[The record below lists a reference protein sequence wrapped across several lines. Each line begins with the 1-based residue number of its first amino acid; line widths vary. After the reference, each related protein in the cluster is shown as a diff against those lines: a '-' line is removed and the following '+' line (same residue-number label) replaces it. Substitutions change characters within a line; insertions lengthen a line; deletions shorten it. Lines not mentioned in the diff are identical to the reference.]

1 MVRAIEIVRRK
12 RGKVRSEGVK
22 VKMSEDERLV
32 KTVCGM
38 CGRGCGVDAYF
49 RGNRLVRWEPMPEDK
64 RLGGQCPKW
73 EAMREL
79 QYSPA
84 RLTHPLKRVKR
95 GFTSITRD
103 EAFNITAS
111 KLAEIKEK
119 YGPES
124 LAIVYGQVFTLT
136 DLMWII
142 PRFCDAYGT
151 PNFIINSNYCYIPHV
166 VPDYVT
172 FGHHMAPNFESTKC
186 AIFWGSNPFETSPTV
201 NTTNRIKGLKNSG
214 VKFIVIDPRKTNLA
228 KMADIHLQIRP
239 GTDGALALGMMN
251 VIISEDLHDKD
262 FIEKWTLGFDKLAK
276 HIEEYPPK
284 KVAEITWIPEN
295 LIIEAARMY
304 ATSKPATMDISGGCE
319 RHTNTHQSIRAI
331 SCLKAITGNVDK
343 PGASVHIDPPPINI
357 RLPGRVTKKAIGQE
371 EFPIFFGECLRKNDQ
386 CQNTEALLIDAILSG
401 KIKAVIFIGKEIVLE
416 NPNTART
423 IEALNRLDFMVDID
437 IVMSETAKLADVVFP
452 AATFLES
459 NRLQIFMLGAL
470 GLVTLTRK
478 AVEPLGECISDIDF
492 VLELAHRM
500 GYKEDF
506 PWEDDEALL
515 DFILRQLG
523 TTLDYL
529 KQHPEGYI
537 WQSPQFGTYQKNGFD
552 TESGKA
558 ELYSE
563 KLKRHGFDPLPTYV
577 EPAESPIS
585 SPEVAKDYPLV
596 LASGAKTGIYVHS
609 QYRYLPRLRNQFP
622 DPLVEINPEDAEEYG
637 ISDGDLVEV
646 ESLRG
651 RIKVKA
657 AVTGDILKGVVHVYH
672 GWPGESNVN
681 LLIPDKPTDPVSGG
695 PAFRSSLCRVRG
707 LS

>member
-1 MVRAIEIVRRK
+1 
-12 RGKVRSEGVK
+12 
-22 VKMSEDERLV
+22 MSKDERLV
-32 KTVCGM
+32 KTFCVMCGM
-38 CGRGCGVDAYF
+38 GCGIDAYF
-49 RGNRLVRWEPMPEDK
+49 KGDKFIRWEPMPEDK
-64 RLGGQCPKW
+64 RMGSQCPKW
-73 EAMREL
+73 AVMQDL
-79 QYSPA
+79 QYSTA
-84 RLTHPLKRVKR
+84 RLTHPLKRVNR
-95 GFTSITRD
+95 GLVRITRD
-103 EAFNITAS
+103 DAFDITAS
-111 KLAEIKEK
+111 KLAEIKDK

-151 PNFIINSNYCYIPHV
+151 PNFINNANYCYIPHV
-166 VPDYVT
+166 MPDYIT
-172 FGHHMAPNFESTKC
+172 FGHHMAPNFEGAKC
-186 AIFWGSNPFETSPTV
+186 AVFWGSNPFETSPTV
-201 NTTNRIKGLKNSG
+201 NTTDRIRELKNSG
-214 VKFIVIDPRKTNLA
+214 VKFIVIDPRRTNLA
-228 KMADIHLQIRP
+228 KMADIHLQVRP

-251 VIISEDLHDKD
+251 VIISEGLYDKD
-262 FIEKWTLGFDKLAK
+262 FVEQWTLGFDKLAK
-276 HIEEYPPK
+276 RVDEYPPE
-284 KVAEITWIPEN
+284 KVAEITWIPEI

-304 ATSKPATMDISGGCE
+304 ATSKPASINCSGGCE

-371 EFPIFFGECLRKNDQ
+371 EFPIYFGECLRKNDQ
-386 CQNTEALLIDAILSG
+386 CQNTEALLIDAILSD

-416 NPNTART
+416 NPNTAKT
-423 IEALNRLDFMVDID
+423 IEALNKLEFMVDVD

-459 NRLQIFMLGAL
+459 NRLQIYMLGDL
-470 GLVTLTRK
+470 GFVTLTKK
-478 AVEPLGECISDIDF
+478 AVEPLGECISDNNFI
-492 VLELAHRM
+492 LELAHRM

-506 PWEDDEALL
+506 PWQDDEGLL
-515 DFILRQLG
+515 DFVLGQLG
-523 TTLDYL
+523 TTIDYL

-537 WQSPQFGTYQKNGFD
+537 WQPQEFGSYQKNGFD
-552 TESGKA
+552 TESGKV

-563 KLKRHGFDPLPTYV
+563 KLNRHGFDPLPTYV

-585 SPEVAKDYPLV
+585 TPEVAKDYPLV
-596 LASGAKTGIYVHS
+596 MTSGAKTSIYVHS
-609 QYRYLPRLRNQFP
+609 QYRYLPRLRDQFP
-622 DPLVEINPEDAEEYG
+622 EPLIEINPEDAEKYG

-657 AVTGDILKGVVHVYH
+657 AVTDDIMKGAVHVYH

-681 LLIPDKPTDPVSGG
+681 LLTPDKPIDPVSGG
-695 PAFRSSLCRVRG
+695 PAFRSSLCRVKG
-707 LS
+707 LP